1 MSDVPC
7 LYSPGRGRGKGCG
20 ALKRW
25 CAGHGETFRRGVRLL
40 YAKRSVSDCRV
51 NAVLSDTMRRKE
63 SMAQGSILGGP
74 NSVLVLGGAVA
85 LLSVPSAILGL
96 SADFD
101 PARVMASAQS
111 GLDSLSDDVLDPSN
125 ARTVMLRSLTRTS
138 RGSALFNVTPARS
151 EAGSRGA
158 DNMAVR
164 LDAISARALQVR
176 SATDAARTASPLRM
190 SQAAY
195 NLAQPRGTKGLTE
208 GAVAIARP
216 ADQPLADLRAFKLSP
231 GAKDGPS
238 RFSTRL
244 KIDEQQSAGTA
255 PRTFTG
261 DGEAMVDVGG
271 SYRLSSSV
279 AVTAGVR
286 YTQAD
291 RERLV
296 PITGGFKDDQAVYVG
311 TRLKF

>member
-1 MSDVPC
+1 
-7 LYSPGRGRGKGCG
+7 
-20 ALKRW
+20 
-25 CAGHGETFRRGVRLL
+25 
-40 YAKRSVSDCRV
+40 
-51 NAVLSDTMRRKE
+51 
-63 SMAQGSILGGP
+63 MAQGSILGGP
-74 NSVLVLGGAVA
+74 NSVVVLGGAVA

-96 SADFD
+96 TADFD

-111 GLDSLSDDVLDPSN
+111 GLDSLSGDTLDPSD

-138 RGSALFNVTPARS
+138 RGSDLFNVTPARGDV
-151 EAGSRGA
+151 GSRRA

-164 LDAISARALQVR
+164 LDAISARALQGR
-176 SATDAARTASPLRM
+176 SAADAAGTASPMRM
-190 SQAAY
+190 SQTAY
-195 NLAQPRGTKGLTE
+195 NLAVPRGTKAITD
-208 GAVAIARP
+208 GAVSVPRQ
-216 ADQPLADLRAFKLSP
+216 ADQPLADLQAFQLSP
-231 GAKDGPS
+231 GAKDKPS

-244 KIDEQQSAGTA
+244 QIDEQQATGTA

-296 PITGGFKDDQAVYVG
+296 PISGGRKDDQAVYVG